1 MSSKLLIAPLLGLL
15 AGCTQIYPVSLSA
28 DPGMGEALKYD
39 IAVQT
44 IDPDPVYGPDSAQP
58 GDHGER
64 GQKAVDRYRK
74 GAVREVQQISSR
86 SSSGG
91 GGSGGGGGGPN

>member
-1 MSSKLLIAPLLGLL
+1 MSSKLLTAPLAMALL

-28 DPGMGEALKYD
+28 DRGMGEAVKYD

-58 GDHGER
+58 GDHGDK
-64 GQKAVDRYRK
+64 GAAAVKRYRTDTVK
-74 GAVREVQQISSR
+74 QVEQVQTTS
-86 SSSGG
+86 
-91 GGSGGGGGGPN
+91 GSGSGPK

>member
-1 MSSKLLIAPLLGLL
+1 MSSKLLIASLSLGLL
-15 AGCTQIYPVSLSA
+15 TGCTQIYPGSLSA
-28 DPGMGEALKYD
+28 DRGFGEAVKYD

-58 GDHGER
+58 GDNGEK

-74 GAVREVQQISSR
+74 GSVKEVQQISSR

-91 GGSGGGGGGPN
+91 GGGGGGGPN

>member
-1 MSSKLLIAPLLGLL
+1 MSSKLLIAPLSLGLL
-15 AGCTQIYPVSLSA
+15 TGCTQLYPVSLSA
-28 DPGMGEALKYD
+28 DPGMGEAVKYD

-44 IDPDPVYGPDSAQP
+44 IDPDPVYGPDSALP
-58 GDHGER
+58 GDNGEK

-74 GAVREVQQISSR
+74 GSVKEVQQISSR

-91 GGSGGGGGGPN
+91 GGGGGPN

>member
-1 MSSKLLIAPLLGLL
+1 MSSKLLIAPLSLCLL
-15 AGCTQIYPVSLSA
+15 TGCTQIYPVSLSA
-28 DPGMGEALKYD
+28 DPGIKEALKYD

-58 GDHGER
+58 GDHGEH

-74 GAVREVQQISSR
+74 GAGKEVQQINSR
-86 SSSGG
+86 SSG
-91 GGSGGGGGGPN
+91 GGSGGGGGPN

>member
-1 MSSKLLIAPLLGLL
+1 MSSKLLLAPLSLGML

-28 DPGMGEALKYD
+28 DPGMGEAVKYA

-44 IDPDPVYGPDSAQP
+44 IDPDPVYGPESALP
-58 GDHGER
+58 GDHGEH

-74 GAVREVQQISSR
+74 GSVKAVEQM
-86 SSSGG
+86 SSGG
-91 GGSGGGGGGPN
+91 SAGGGGGPS

>member
-1 MSSKLLIAPLLGLL
+1 MFSKLLIAPLSLGLL
-15 AGCTQIYPVSLSA
+15 TGCTQLYPVSLSA
-28 DPGMGEALKYD
+28 DPGMGEAVKYD

-58 GDHGER
+58 GDNGEH

-74 GAVREVQQISSR
+74 GSVKEVQQMSSR
-86 SSSGG
+86 SSGGGG
-91 GGSGGGGGGPN
+91 GGSGGGPN